1 MQLQLSAIFYGLA
14 VLQGAVASPVAEPAV
29 EVEERDIEPRAPS
42 MGDIPWPRLPALR
55 RAKKGSDQNCP
66 APTNNQGNACS
77 SGTQYCCTTA
87 ADGTQTCSN
96 SEVCNAKIICC
107 NNNSGVGTPSRS
119 SCVAHSDQF
128 QMCIGEIDFNAPVT
142 ININIYKGGKGGKDG
157 KGGGY
162 KAIKE

>member
-14 VLQGAVASPVAEPAV
+14 VLQGAIASPVAEPAV
-29 EVEERDIEPRAPS
+29 EVEARDLEPRGPT

-55 RAKKGSDQNCP
+55 RSKKGSDKNCP
-66 APTNNQGNACS
+66 APTNSQGNACS
-77 SGTQYCCTTA
+77 SGTQYCCTTS
-87 ADGTQTCSN
+87 ADGVQTCSN

-107 NNNSGVGTPSRS
+107 NNNSG
-119 SCVAHSDQF
+119 F

-142 ININIYKGGKGGKDG
+142 ININIYKGGKGGK
-157 KGGGY
+157 GGGY

>member
-1 MQLQLSAIFYGLA
+1 MQFQLSAIFCGLA
-14 VLQGAVASPVAEPAV
+14 VLQGAIATPVAEPAV
-29 EVEERDIEPRAPS
+29 EVEARDIEPRAPS

-55 RAKKGSDQNCP
+55 RAKGSDKDCP
-66 APTNNQGNACS
+66 APTNNQGNVCS
-77 SGTQYCCTTA
+77 SRTPYCCTTS
-87 ADGTQTCSN
+87 ADGVQTCHN

-107 NNNSGVGTPSRS
+107 NNNRG
-119 SCVAHSDQF
+119 F

-142 ININIYKGGKGGKDG
+142 ININICKGGKGG

>member
-1 MQLQLSAIFYGLA
+1 MQFQLSAIFYGLA
-14 VLQGAVASPVAEPAV
+14 VLQGAIASPVAEPAV
-29 EVEERDIEPRAPS
+29 EVEARDIEPRGPS
-42 MGDIPWPRLPALR
+42 MGDIPWPRLPSLR
-55 RAKKGSDQNCP
+55 RAKKGSDKNCP

-77 SGTQYCCTTA
+77 SGTQYCCTTS

-107 NNNSGVGTPSRS
+107 NNNSG
-119 SCVAHSDQF
+119 F

-142 ININIYKGGKGGKDG
+142 ININIYKGGKGH